1 MVWRMR
7 VMGHKTVRRARLQSS
22 EKRFDES
29 RPREQQDS
37 NDVDEW
43 TPEDRT
49 VDDPADPDDDGRLFV
64 NGRAVAR
71 CRPEWIYASAQRH
84 RRLFT
89 MHVRTVNR

>member
-1 MVWRMR
+1 MR

-64 NGRAVAR
+64 NERAVAL
-71 CRPEWIYASAQRH
+71 CRRE
-84 RRLFT
+84 
-89 MHVRTVNR
+89 